1 MKITETIAAI
11 SSSAGNSGIGIIRI
25 SGDEAIEVADR
36 VFKSHKNIR
45 LKDVDS
51 HTVHYGHIVDGDK
64 IIDQVLVIVLKN
76 PHSYTGEDTVEIDCH
91 GGMLIL
97 KKVLELVLKNGAKAA
112 EPGEFTKRAFLNGK
126 AGFVSGRSSY
136 GFNKFK
142 E

>member
-76 PHSYTGEDTVEIDCH
+76 PHSYTCLLYTSDAADDLICVNL
-91 GGMLIL
+91 GGCRII
-97 KKVLELVLKNGAKAA
+97 KKKKIIYRYVLTLPYN
-112 EPGEFTKRAFLNGK
+112 
-126 AGFVSGRSSY
+126 RSDQNS
-136 GFNKFK
+136 N
-142 E
+142 

>member
-91 GGMLIL
+91 GGIH
-97 KKVLELVLKNGAKAA
+97 KESFFKW
-112 EPGEFTKRAFLNGK
+112 K

>member
-97 KKVLELVLKNGAKAA
+97 KKVYYRSVLKLRNL
-112 EPGEFTKRAFLNGK
+112 EN
-126 AGFVSGRSSY
+126 SQRSLFYMESWICLRQKQLW
-136 GFNKFK
+136 F
-142 E
+142 

>member
-112 EPGEFTKRAFLNGK
+112 EPGEFTKRAFFLH
-126 AGFVSGRSSY
+126 FFSFISSSPTSV
-136 GFNKFK
+136 
-142 E
+142 